1 MPDSKAKECYD
12 CTSKFS
18 TFRRKHHCRLCGQIF
33 CSKCCNQLVPGRII
47 MCSGDLKVCN
57 YCSKI
62 VLSYLNS
69 PDTQID
75 INTDLQALQEE
86 ITTKLSQ
93 EPMLPPP
100 TTLPRKISVGYQ
112 EERLVGNQLSS
123 SLTNTDRRTILQ
135 QSSSLK
141 TLLDEMIK
149 TLPLQNCGLDLIEY
163 LRNHN
168 KASNKVQALA
178 LLNAMLE
185 ANFLVPIVPDS
196 EQMDFD
202 ENLHYKFAEKEDLSV
217 YNAASEFCDHN
228 SDGLQPPSIS
238 SPIIAY
244 RQYDENPENHLLAS
258 KTTPELMESYCN
270 HEENLVAQL
279 LRCQNLDQSWAKDLM
294 PLCARVVN
302 QFKPEFS
309 CNDLMDIRNYITIKK
324 VPGGTRENCSIIGG
338 VVCSKNVAHKDM
350 NTNIEKPR
358 ILLLQCPIMYER
370 IEGKY
375 VSMSTVLLQEQE
387 FLRSATGRIMSFK
400 PNVVLVHKQVA
411 GIAQDLLRASGV
423 TLVLDVKLSVLERL
437 SRCLQC
443 DIITNVES
451 NIQTPRLGTCDRF
464 YIKSFE
470 DSQGSSKTLMFFEK
484 FSNARIFNCLLRG
497 GSNAELA
504 KVKKVASQLIY
515 ARYNWRLEMS
525 FLLEEFAQPIS
536 PKRIIFESK
545 ENSPSGEEK
554 FEEKKDISIEKKVL
568 VERKSEEKLVTEKVS
583 DNSDPLRAP
592 HLNPKDESIR
602 LSVETPYDNK
612 FKTALISTILSVS
625 PFVVFPLPYLETES
639 GRKCKLRELFPNE
652 LFFSKLLNSTNE
664 RISMNEQHLICMEDS
679 DLKLNPLHPFLTTEI
694 TTPMDNKELQ
704 TALAEFRAFGGRYP
718 RNTNSKFFF

>member
-1 MPDSKAKECYD
+1 
-12 CTSKFS
+12 
-18 TFRRKHHCRLCGQIF
+18 
-33 CSKCCNQLVPGRII
+33 

-69 PDTQID
+69 PDAQID

-93 EPMLPPP
+93 EPLAPP

-112 EERLVGNQLSS
+112 EERLVGNQPAS

-149 TLPLQNCGLDLIEY
+149 TLPLQNCGLDLIDY
-163 LRNHN
+163 LRNNN
-168 KASNKVQALA
+168 KASNKGQALA

-185 ANFLVPIVPDS
+185 ANFLLPIVPDS

-202 ENLHYKFAEKEDLSV
+202 ENLHYKFAEKDDLTI
-217 YNAASEFCDHN
+217 YNLHADYCENN
-228 SDGLQPPSIS
+228 SSGLQPPSIS
-238 SPIIAY
+238 SPIVAY
-244 RQYDENPENHLLAS
+244 RYFDENPENHLLAS

-270 HEENLVAQL
+270 HEENLVYQL
-279 LRCQNLDQSWAKDLM
+279 LRCQNLDQSWAKDLI

-309 CNDLMDIRNYITIKK
+309 CNDLMDIRNYVSIKK
-324 VPGGTRENCSIIGG
+324 VPGGTREDCSIVGG

-375 VSMSTVLLQEQE
+375 VSMSTVLLQEKE

-400 PNVVLVHKQVA
+400 PNVILVHKQVT

-437 SRCLQC
+437 SRSLQC
-443 DIITNVES
+443 DIVTNVES
-451 NIQTPRLGTCDRF
+451 NISTPRLGICDRF
-464 YIKSFE
+464 YIKTLE
-470 DSQGSSKTLMFFEK
+470 DSKGSSKTLMFFEK
-484 FSNARIFNCLLRG
+484 LSNARIFNCLLRG
-497 GSNAELA
+497 ASNAELA
-504 KVKKVASQLIY
+504 KVKKVASQIIY

-545 ENSPSGEEK
+545 ENSPSEDKTEEK
-554 FEEKKDISIEKKVL
+554 IVIEKKIL
-568 VERKSEEKLVTEKVS
+568 VEKKSEEKLITEKVS
-583 DNSDPLRAP
+583 DNSDPLRTP
-592 HLNPKDESIR
+592 HLKPKNESIR

-625 PFVVFPLPYLETES
+625 PFSLFPLPYLETEP

-652 LFFSKLLNSTNE
+652 LFFSKLLNSTND
-664 RISMNEQHLICMEDS
+664 RISMNEPHLLGLDES
-679 DLKLNPLHPFLTTEI
+679 DIKLNPLHRYLTTEI
-694 TTPMDNKELQ
+694 ITPMDNRELQ
-704 TALAEFRAFGGRYP
+704 TLLAEFRAFGGRYP
-718 RNTNSKFFF
+718 RTTNSKFLQNFRTSSISTSNLQF